1 VSVFEPHTEIIRKGK
16 ASKPTEFGKLVEVQE
31 AENQIITDYQVFA
44 ERPIG
49 RQLLVPA
56 VEEHQR
62 RFGRVPRLVAAD
74 AGFYSQGNEKKVQEM
89 GVRWVAVPNRSTRS
103 PERRK
108 LEKRRWFR
116 AAQRWRTGSEGRI
129 SVLKRRHGLNRCRY
143 RGLPG
148 MKRWVGLGVIADNL
162 IQIGTHLALQSA

>member
-74 AGFYSQGNEKKVQEM
+74 AGFYSQGNEKKV
-89 GVRWVAVPNRSTRS
+89 GAGNGGSLGRRS
-103 PERRK
+103 
-108 LEKRRWFR
+108 
-116 AAQRWRTGSEGRI
+116 
-129 SVLKRRHGLNRCRY
+129 
-143 RGLPG
+143 
-148 MKRWVGLGVIADNL
+148 
-162 IQIGTHLALQSA
+162 